1 MKKTPIAAMCAVF
14 VSLMTGCVS
23 TPPTVVSGAE
33 GEPFVDAIAMTC
45 HTPYELTRDCGP
57 VVGPAAELEIDG
69 VPMKVAG
76 SEDGTLIV
84 LYAGSVFDRRGEG
97 ANDAYRLVQD
107 LLTEHHIEL
116 TRVVPL
122 VSANILKGYAIAT
135 DVPAYQVFEPY
146 RQ

>member
-1 MKKTPIAAMCAVF
+1 MKKVSVAALF
-14 VSLMTGCVS
+14 VVSTSLATGCVS
-23 TPPTVVSGAE
+23 TSPTVVSDAE

-45 HTPYELTRDCGP
+45 HEPYELGRDCGP

-84 LYAGSVFDRRGEG
+84 LYAGSVFDQRGEG